1 MAERWS
7 FGVDPLPASR
17 ELASLIREVAGLVL
31 SLEAPHPA
39 LERLAAALRNARDE
53 LRPLAPT
60 DPWPRVGPKVDSD
73 GRAYVDH
80 SRDIGAYNPCF
91 PSYEMQVDGNR
102 ASGTVS
108 FPVVYEGPPGLVH
121 GGFLALFFDS
131 VVQQHN
137 CDLGQAGK
145 TTSLSLT
152 YRRPT
157 PLLATLRFEVE
168 RAVEERRIVSTAR
181 IVADGVVLC
190 EAEVR
195 ALAGERTQLPAVSA
209 RRAGP

>member
-1 MAERWS
+1 MTERWS
-7 FGVDPLPASR
+7 FGVEPLPASR
-17 ELASLIREVAGLVL
+17 ELASLLREVAGLVL

-39 LERLAAALRNARDE
+39 LERLAAALRSAADE
-53 LRPLAPT
+53 LRPLAPA
-60 DPWPRVGPKVDSD
+60 DPWPRVGPKADSD

-80 SRDIGAYNPCF
+80 SRDIGAWNPCF
-91 PSYEMQVDGNR
+91 PTYEMQVDGNR

-157 PLLATLRFEVE
+157 PLLAALRFEVE
-168 RAVEERRIVSTAR
+168 RAVEERRIVSSAR

-195 ALAGERTQLPAVSA
+195 ALAGDRAQLPAVSA
-209 RRAGP
+209 RRTRS

>member
-1 MAERWS
+1 MPERWS
-7 FGVDPLPASR
+7 FGVEPLPESR
-17 ELASLIREVAGLVL
+17 GLASLIREVTGLVL
-31 SLEAPHPA
+31 SLETPNPA
-39 LERLAAALRNARDE
+39 LARLAAALQSAAVE
-53 LRPLAPT
+53 LRTLAPA
-60 DPWPRVGPKVDSD
+60 DPSPRVGPKADSN

-91 PSYEMQVDGNR
+91 PTYEMQVDGNR
-102 ASGTVS
+102 ASGTVA
-108 FPVVYEGPPGLVH
+108 FPIVYEGPPGLVH

-137 CDLGQAGK
+137 CDLGLAGK

-157 PLLATLRFEVE
+157 PLLATLQFEVE
-168 RAVEERRIVSTAR
+168 REVQERRIVSTAR
-181 IVADGVVLC
+181 LLSDGAVLC
-190 EAEVR
+190 EAQVS
-195 ALAGERTQLPAVSA
+195 AIAGNHDLLPAVSP